1 MFLCFKKEEK
11 NDTQVKNNHKLRRI
25 LWQHSFRC
33 KMWDTEIPSG
43 SNSLQHQ
50 GCLPQAQQLLCSV
63 ESQAQDVTLRK
74 NFAFGL
80 CFSSEQKRKKKKP
93 LRVFSF
99 PSCSAPPA
107 RPTTSVLPEVTLLAR
122 GALPPPSQWSR
133 RLLGGD
139 PVPAA
144 AVFPI
149 SHQAFS
155 NLWDLVFLQHSLWD
169 LPSAVNKSSHWILI
183 E

>member
-1 MFLCFKKEEK
+1 MFLCFKREEK
-11 NDTQVKNNHKLRRI
+11 MTL
-25 LWQHSFRC
+25 RC
-33 KMWDTEIPSG
+33 KTVIIWEEFSG
-43 SNSLQHQ
+43 NIALGVKCETQKFPVAVTAYSTPRL
-50 GCLPQAQQLLCSV
+50 CLPQPQQLLCSV
-63 ESQAQDVTLRK
+63 ERQAQDVTLRK

-80 CFSSEQKRKKKKP
+80 CFSSEQKRKKKKSP
-93 LRVFSF
+93 PRVFSF

-122 GALPPPSQWSR
+122 GALPPSSQWSW

-144 AVFPI
+144 AVFPN

-155 NLWDLVFLQHSLWD
+155 NLWDLVFLQHSLWICP
-169 LPSAVNKSSHWILI
+169 LL
-183 E
+183 